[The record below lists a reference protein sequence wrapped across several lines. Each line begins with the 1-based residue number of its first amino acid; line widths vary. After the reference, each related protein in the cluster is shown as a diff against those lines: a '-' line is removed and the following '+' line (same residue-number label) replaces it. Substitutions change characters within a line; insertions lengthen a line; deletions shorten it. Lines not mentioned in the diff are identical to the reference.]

1 MGAVLHSIFHSSSTV
16 YIPPKSG
23 HPIGRFF
30 SRRSFNRFLHPV
42 SCQRSLPCPLSPQA
56 RLGSLF
62 WITILQGPHHAYTG
76 SFNVHLLPLALAPRR
91 QGLPC
96 YTHCSVACHSGYLL
110 DVEEVA
116 RSLYKDE
123 FPGGLASWKTPVRGP
138 ITSSAL
144 SPWCLLWI
152 RDTCGGTGT

>member
-1 MGAVLHSIFHSSSTV
+1 MVVKQLAFISAGKWWSWRQNPGLFVSIACALYDNVTSPVSSPSRVGAILHSILHSSSAV

-56 RLGSLF
+56 RLGRLF
-62 WITILQGPHHAYTG
+62 WITVLQGPHHAYTG

-91 QGLPC
+91 QCLPC
-96 YTHCSVACHSGYLL
+96 YTHCSVACHSGCLL
-110 DVEEVA
+110 DV
-116 RSLYKDE
+116 
-123 FPGGLASWKTPVRGP
+123 T
-138 ITSSAL
+138 I
-144 SPWCLLWI
+144 
-152 RDTCGGTGT
+152 